1 MLGSGS
7 KFNLRIFRKYKIVYN
22 AKKAEFRQ
30 AAARQYYDDYQIREA
45 AEQESVRLQAAAL
58 LNQGRAPNNEDFIR
72 SSAYLQSE
80 LPVRI
85 AHRIKAFNFLPF
97 IAVTNP
103 SILRVMELYRKSF
116 YKISEFNNQKGDN
129 RRIINKSEGEEFAF
143 ILGKQTLSVKRQC

>member
-58 LNQGRAPNNEDFIR
+58 LNQGRAPNNEDFIVSFIFGQFTIFDELTIFGELKIFGESSAIVQR

-103 SILRVMELYRKSF
+103 SILRVVSF
-116 YKISEFNNQKGDN
+116 YFNY
-129 RRIINKSEGEEFAF
+129 IN
-143 ILGKQTLSVKRQC
+143 